1 MINAEL
7 PSGPRV
13 LFLSALQIHPA
24 YTGGHLRSF
33 GLVNALRRHGLDVF
47 VYSLAGR
54 RNDYLAFRRPSIER
68 WPEGTLEYVDRGP
81 LGFLIQ
87 YASHALALPPVWRTA
102 HLRAAASSPK
112 EMLLPAFLR
121 EKLRWCDAIVA
132 DFPFVH
138 PIFTAP
144 SARGRLRV
152 LSTHNV
158 EHRLHDRTVW
168 HKRGIQATVRDIE
181 LAAAEAC
188 DVLVSCCA
196 DDAEFFA
203 ANARVRR
210 SVVVPNGIDVRRF
223 RGIDVHRS
231 RVRRELGIAEDV
243 KVFLF
248 TASRGAANQ
257 EAFDYLVEF
266 SRRYA
271 GFLRER
277 KIHILV
283 VGGVTTEPMRLA
295 SFTATGRIPVVEPYF
310 AAADA
315 GLNPISSG
323 AGTNLKTC
331 EYIAVRLPLVTTR
344 FGARG
349 YVLEDGKSGFVFDKD
364 GLAPVLSRVRRIF
377 DRDPSRLRGM
387 AEQAYAQNAT
397 AIDMDACARVLVD
410 AMIER
415 RAPEACLPSDQPT
428 EVLSLRG
435 RMATE
440 PQPINV
446 EA

>member
-1 MINAEL
+1 MTNDRR
-7 PSGPRV
+7 PSGPKV

-24 YTGGHLRSF
+24 YSGGHFRSY
-33 GLVNALRRHGLDVF
+33 GLVNALRHHGLDVF

-54 RNDYLAFRRPSIER
+54 RKDYLALRGPSVER
-68 WPEGTLEYVDRGP
+68 WPEGIEEYVDRGP

-102 HLRAAASSPK
+102 YLRAAASSPR
-112 EMLLPAFLR
+112 EMLLPPFLR
-121 EKLRWCDAIVA
+121 EKLRWCDTIVA

-168 HKRGIQATVRDIE
+168 HKRGIRATVRDIE
-181 LAAAEAC
+181 LAAADAC

-210 SVVVPNGIDVRRF
+210 SVVVPNGIDVGRF

-231 RVRRELGIAEDV
+231 RVRRELGIADDV
-243 KVFLF
+243 KVLLF
-248 TASRGAANQ
+248 TASRGAANR

-266 SRRYA
+266 SRKYA
-271 GFLRER
+271 RFLRER

-283 VGGVTTEPMRLA
+283 VGGVTTAPMRLP
-295 SFTATGRIPVVEPYF
+295 SFTATGRVAVVEPYF

-315 GLNPISSG
+315 GLNPLWSG

-349 YVLEDGKSGFVFDKD
+349 YVLEDSTSGFLFEKD
-364 GLAPVLSRVRRIF
+364 TLAPVLSRVRRLF
-377 DRDPSRLRGM
+377 DKDPSRLRRM
-387 AEQAYAQNAT
+387 ADEAYLQNET
-397 AIDMDACARVLVD
+397 AIDMDACARALVD
-410 AMIER
+410 AMTDA
-415 RAPEACLPSDQPT
+415 RAPSACLPSDQPI
-428 EVLSLRG
+428 ELASLRS
-435 RMATE
+435 RRAAD